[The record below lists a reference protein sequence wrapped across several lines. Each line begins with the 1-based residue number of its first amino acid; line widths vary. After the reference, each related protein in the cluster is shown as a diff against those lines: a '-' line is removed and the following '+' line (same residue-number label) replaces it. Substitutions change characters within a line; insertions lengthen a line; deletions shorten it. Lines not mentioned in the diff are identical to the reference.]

1 MGGRSAATVTAP
13 AWLTCGNGC
22 VAFQVMARPGASR
35 RGIVRLE
42 ARGIVIALHSPPEKG
57 KANDELVEFLARA
70 LKVPRSTIT
79 ILRGTSSRTK
89 TVQIAAADPA
99 RLAAA
104 LLALAP
110 PMAE

>member
-1 MGGRSAATVTAP
+1 MGERSAATVTAP
-13 AWLTCGNGC
+13 AWLICGNGC
-22 VAFQVMARPGASR
+22 VTFHVMVRPGASR

-42 ARGIVIALHSPPEKG
+42 PRGIVIALHSPPEKG

-79 ILRGTSSRTK
+79 IVRGSGSRTK
-89 TVQIAAADPA
+89 LVRIAASDPA
-99 RLAAA
+99 MIAAA

-110 PMAE
+110 PTAE